1 LKKIL
6 FYFIQS
12 KLIKQLNPNV
22 KHLFEELAKWEEG
35 HLNMLT
41 KEYNDIKEKF
51 WEDNRFAPF

>member
-1 LKKIL
+1 
-6 FYFIQS
+6 
-12 KLIKQLNPNV
+12 V